1 MEHVWGLNSLPVL
14 LTNPSTYFEKPF
26 KAADPAAL
34 LFLLRSA
41 RNHGIRPDEKSY
53 SLLFFISSTTAGS
66 SNVVVSPRFS
76 VSPSAIFL
84 KILRMIFPL
93 LVFGNPVTN

>member
-34 LFLLRSA
+34 FLIACYFLFHQQQQDQVKL
-41 RNHGIRPDEKSY
+41 
-53 SLLFFISSTTAGS
+53 
-66 SNVVVSPRFS
+66 
-76 VSPSAIFL
+76 
-84 KILRMIFPL
+84 
-93 LVFGNPVTN
+93 